1 MTFSGDGEGSRETT
15 CSPARAHDAPPATR
29 RRAHPD
35 LHPVV
40 IAAVPARQLEQAS
53 AGDAQ
58 ACETPI
64 AA

>member
-1 MTFSGDGEGSRETT
+1 
-15 CSPARAHDAPPATR
+15 
-29 RRAHPD
+29 

-40 IAAVPARQLEQAS
+40 IAAVPAPQLEQAS